1 MRLVA
6 NKTFIFLWLS
16 LLLLLVPNLILHA
29 SVNKTQESR
38 QSQLSLGN
46 NQTTDSSS
54 SGNPPQIGG
63 ISAPSQAQA
72 SGGGERFRIS
82 KLLAQ
87 TPKGAVHDF
96 AKVLS
101 IRDEKA
107 IEEKLRSHRA
117 STSNEIAVVVIP
129 SLQGRQ
135 LEQFSIRLARSWGIG
150 KKAENNGI
158 LLLVAMRER
167 KIRIEVGYGLE
178 AILTDAIAGSIIRNE
193 MTPHFRRGYSN
204 RGVDAGVTAIIDV
217 LGGDHEYDPKSG
229 NRKTDEP
236 VWPWLFFA
244 FIWIFVPMVGPA
256 FGFRGSGGGSGA
268 GFGGGGFGGGGASGG
283 W

>member
-107 IEEKLRSHRA
+107 IEEKLRSL
-117 STSNEIAVVVIP
+117 EF
-129 SLQGRQ
+129 Q
-135 LEQFSIRLARSWGIG
+135 L
-150 KKAENNGI
+150 
-158 LLLVAMRER
+158 
-167 KIRIEVGYGLE
+167 
-178 AILTDAIAGSIIRNE
+178 
-193 MTPHFRRGYSN
+193 P
-204 RGVDAGVTAIIDV
+204 
-217 LGGDHEYDPKSG
+217 
-229 NRKTDEP
+229 
-236 VWPWLFFA
+236 
-244 FIWIFVPMVGPA
+244 
-256 FGFRGSGGGSGA
+256 
-268 GFGGGGFGGGGASGG
+268 
-283 W
+283 